1 MRHYLLK
8 FNDESD
14 NFQYVCHKYVGFKK
28 KDTKMS
34 ATIISGLQKF
44 TFDTNPRTILVN
56 RADVAFRINRT
67 AGILT
72 KRDKT

>member
-1 MRHYLLK
+1 MPFKYSDK
-8 FNDESD
+8 SD
-14 NFQYVCHKYVGFKK
+14 NFQYVCHKNVGLKK

-44 TFDTNPRTILVN
+44 TFDINPRTILVN
-56 RADVAFRINRT
+56 RADIAFRINRT
-67 AGILT
+67 AGVLT